1 MIMDIYGRSEHDP
14 EFKVLEASCPNIT
27 TEYLSSLW
35 NLVYQSRQQN
45 QYSKPMP
52 WIGMYIAL
60 ASLLC
65 VLAMVADLLHGL
77 RNRKLWFPCKYFT
90 LNAASLTV
98 IGVAIKLP
106 MDLTTLMPGAI
117 DQATKLGSMSFMCT
131 MMANL
136 LPSLATMNDKELVS
150 NMIAVVVLVI
160 SLVVNF
166 CIQLDTGILFY
177 ISEGA
182 FFSYK
187 TPFLFKFSYVAG
199 WVVPILMLLII
210 YACSSLAILKSK
222 QILESKYQTANQTAL
237 KDLVLPDGRL
247 TVAKLKEYVTKYW
260 IMAGT
265 GSPQFLTVCSI
276 STSASGVICAASTG
290 FFISLMIYR
299 FPRVGHQEDYKS
311 DYKWSMV
318 VIFVIQSIGVILGT
332 IAPLARCFATLSF
345 DLSIKWIWKH
355 VKICEVESYRT
366 QKLYDWK
373 YSFIPFL
380 SGGRKCKIVI
390 QHLKIQSIILC
401 VGFQKTVLVACKMIN
416 MITILFMIFVLF
428 CRSCWKWLKAI
439 MFSTSCHTLG
449 EQPNEHLGKD
459 EDLRGYV
466 LQLHEDLQFTEKT
479 LKRFLKSV
487 NRLILKAEKQPPKN
501 LMKLLSKSHGFEG
514 LAKFNSNHVP
524 SLLPKEYVNCWSLP
538 LVTLTSIAMSLPNIE
553 KDMVDCLL
561 NGVSEALLYVTLV
574 EESLNASDHD
584 HVSIQKAAE
593 TLWVDVEVYHKWLGT
608 KLPSPKSKVNTPREI
623 LQWLRDKAKRK
634 VNKVESMDIRSRSYG
649 SKYMSICA
657 NSMYRIAETILL
669 NYHDNI
675 EQVSQDKLFAHVS
688 SMIADI
694 IAACVTNLP
703 QVILMKCRES
713 VIEKRE
719 ASVQAAAQLL
729 GETAEIIITLQEHE
743 LPRLNP
749 DELAFIDKWS
759 E

>member
-1 MIMDIYGRSEHDP
+1 MDIYGRPEHDP
-14 EFKVLEASCPNIT
+14 EFQVLEASCPNIT
-27 TEYLSSLW
+27 TEYLYSLW
-35 NLVYQSRQQN
+35 SLVYQSRQQN

-65 VLAMVADLLHGL
+65 VLAMVADLLDGL
-77 RNRKLWFPCKYFT
+77 RNRKLWFPC
-90 LNAASLTV
+90 V
-98 IGVAIKLP
+98 
-106 MDLTTLMPGAI
+106 M

-136 LPSLATMNDKELVS
+136 LPSLATMKDKELVS
-150 NMIAVVVLVI
+150 NMIAVAVL
-160 SLVVNF
+160 
-166 CIQLDTGILFY
+166 
-177 ISEGA
+177 
-182 FFSYK
+182 
-187 TPFLFKFSYVAG
+187 
-199 WVVPILMLLII
+199 
-210 YACSSLAILKSK
+210 SK
-222 QILESKYQTANQTAL
+222 QILELKYKTANETAL
-237 KDLVLPDGRL
+237 KDLVLPDRRL
-247 TVAKLKEYVTKYW
+247 TVAKLNEYVTKYW

-290 FFISLMIYR
+290 FFISVMIHR
-299 FPRVGHQEDYKS
+299 FPRVGHQADYKS
-311 DYKWSMV
+311 DYKWSLV

-355 VKICEVESYRT
+355 VKICEVESYRN
-366 QKLYDWK
+366 QKLYNWK

-380 SGGRKCKIVI
+380 SGSRKCKIVI

-416 MITILFMIFVLF
+416 MITILFLIFVLF

-449 EQPNEHLGKD
+449 EQPNEHLGKN
-459 EDLRGYV
+459 EDLIRYV
-466 LQLHEDLQFTEKT
+466 LQLHEDLQVTEKT
-479 LKRFLKSV
+479 LKRLLKSV
-487 NRLILKAEKQPPKN
+487 NRLIQKAEKQQPMN

-514 LAKFNSNHVP
+514 LAKFNSNHVH
-524 SLLPKEYVNCWSLP
+524 SLLPQEYVNCWSLP
-538 LVTLTSIAMSLPNIE
+538 LVTLTSIAMSLPDIQKN
-553 KDMVDCLL
+553 MVDCLL
-561 NGVSEALLYVTLV
+561 NGVSEGLLYVTLV
-574 EESLNASDHD
+574 EESLNATDHD

-608 KLPSPKSKVNTPREI
+608 KLPNPKSKMNTPGDI
-623 LQWLRDKAKRK
+623 LQWLRDKAKKK

-649 SKYMSICA
+649 SKYKSICA
-657 NSMYRIAETILL
+657 NSMYRITETILL
-669 NYHDNI
+669 NVYHENI
-675 EQVSQDKLFAHVS
+675 DQQVSQEELFAHVS

-694 IAACVTNLP
+694 IAACLTNLP
-703 QVILMKCRES
+703 QVILMKCHES

-729 GETAEIIITLQEHE
+729 GETAGIIITLQERE

-759 E
+759 GAYLLENSFP